1 MQGPTAI
8 LRRPGPSEVT
18 GTGLAFRRTGSS
30 LPAPRRVSSAMDATL
45 LLSLLLIL
53 FVLLIGVGRSQ
64 LARATSVPLANGV
77 VLLILAT
84 LLGMLALPSLG
95 SLT

>member
-1 MQGPTAI
+1 M
-8 LRRPGPSEVT
+8 S
-18 GTGLAFRRTGSS
+18 
-30 LPAPRRVSSAMDATL
+30 ATL

-64 LARATSVPLANGV
+64 LATATSAPLANGV
-77 VLLILAT
+77 VLMILAT

-95 SLT
+95 SMT

>member
-1 MQGPTAI
+1 
-8 LRRPGPSEVT
+8 
-18 GTGLAFRRTGSS
+18 
-30 LPAPRRVSSAMDATL
+30 MDATL

-64 LARATSVPLANGV
+64 LARATSAPLANGV
-77 VLLILAT
+77 VLLVLAT

-95 SLT
+95 SM